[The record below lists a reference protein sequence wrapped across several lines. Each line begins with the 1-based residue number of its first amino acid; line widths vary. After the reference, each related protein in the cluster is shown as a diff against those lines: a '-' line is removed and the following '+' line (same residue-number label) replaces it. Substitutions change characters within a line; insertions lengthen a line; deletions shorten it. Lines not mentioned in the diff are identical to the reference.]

1 MKRGELVTVIL
12 PGAYGKPRPAVIVQS
27 DRYEAM
33 ESVTFLPMTSDVLPK
48 QVFRIT
54 VTPTPENELQV
65 PSQIMADKC
74 STLALAKVGS
84 VFGRLGATDLGRVDR
99 ALAAFL
105 GFVLEPVS
113 LNFETVT
120 ACCHSIAEN

>member
-1 MKRGELVTVIL
+1 MKRGDLVTVIL
-12 PGAYGKPRPAVIVQS
+12 PGAYGKPRPAVVVQS

-54 VTPTPENELQV
+54 VTPTPENGLQV
-65 PSQIMADKC
+65 PSQIMADKS
-74 STLALAKVGS
+74 STLPLAKVGS

-105 GFVLEPVS
+105 GFV
-113 LNFETVT
+113 
-120 ACCHSIAEN
+120 

>member
-1 MKRGELVTVIL
+1 MKRGDLVTVIL

-33 ESVTFLPMTSDVLPK
+33 ESVTFLPMTSEVLPK

-54 VTPTPENELQV
+54 VAPTTENRLQTQ
-65 PSQIMADKC
+65 SQIMADKC
-74 STLALAKVGS
+74 STLPLAKVGQ
-84 VFGRLGATDLGRVDR
+84 VFGHLGAADLARVDR

-105 GFVLEPVS
+105 GFV
-113 LNFETVT
+113 
-120 ACCHSIAEN
+120 

>member
-1 MKRGELVTVIL
+1 MKRGDLVTVVL

-33 ESVTFLPMTSDVLPK
+33 ESVTFLPMTSEVLPK

-54 VTPTPENELQV
+54 VTPTPENGLQTA
-65 PSQIMADKC
+65 SQIMADKC
-74 STLALAKVGS
+74 STLPLAKVGN
-84 VFGRLGATDLGRVDR
+84 VFGRLDADRPWKGGR

-105 GFVLEPVS
+105 GF
-113 LNFETVT
+113 
-120 ACCHSIAEN
+120 A

>member
-1 MKRGELVTVIL
+1 MKRGDLVTVML
-12 PGAYGKPRPAVIVQS
+12 PGAYVKPRPAVIVQS

-33 ESVTFLPMTSDVLPK
+33 ESVTFLPMTSEVLRK

-54 VTPTPENELQV
+54 VTPTPENGLQT

-74 STLALAKVGS
+74 STLPLAKVGK
-84 VFGRLGATDLGRVDR
+84 VFGRLAAADLGRVDR

-105 GFVLEPVS
+105 GF
-113 LNFETVT
+113 T
-120 ACCHSIAEN
+120 

>member
-1 MKRGELVTVIL
+1 
-12 PGAYGKPRPAVIVQS
+12 
-27 DRYEAM
+27 
-33 ESVTFLPMTSDVLPK
+33 MTSDVLPK

-54 VTPTPENELQV
+54 VTPTPENGLQV

-74 STLALAKVGS
+74 STLPLAKVGS

-105 GFVLEPVS
+105 GFV
-113 LNFETVT
+113 
-120 ACCHSIAEN
+120 

>member
-1 MKRGELVTVIL
+1 MKRGDLVTVIL

-33 ESVTFLPMTSDVLPK
+33 ESVTFLPLTSEVLPK

-54 VTPTPENELQV
+54 IDATVENGLQTQS
-65 PSQIMADKC
+65 PRMADKC
-74 STLALAKVGS
+74 STLPLTKVGA
-84 VFGRLGATDLGRVDR
+84 VFGRLDDATMGRIDR

-105 GFVLEPVS
+105 GF
-113 LNFETVT
+113 
-120 ACCHSIAEN
+120 A